1 MYLTKYLSLY
11 PLRGRKEFLGLNALS
26 GAIDVFEGRI
36 SSRLHPGQEISEST
50 LPPEIFAQMKKRGYF
65 YASRAEEETA
75 LRKLF
80 ELYTRGRKKLLQF
93 VVCPTYNCNLRCT
106 YCFERDIPRT
116 KYGNLSTEDVP
127 VIFRIIEELG
137 ANHERIS
144 VHLFG
149 GEPLLRST
157 KGFVEKTLQSAAIN
171 NYSVVIVTNGI
182 NIPIY
187 RQLLLRHRDL
197 IRYVQVT
204 IDGPR
209 EIHNQRRRSPNPRW
223 DPFELSAT
231 GVQILLELGIK
242 INLRVNLDRE
252 NIHALPQ
259 LGEVIRARGWHEHSN
274 FVCNLAPVSDHSGD
288 SSFAYLMPE
297 DEITLVLSNLLEQR
311 GDLRQLFK
319 ISTFRIL
326 NHLASVL
333 GIEGSHASVPRLW
346 YCEATNLESY
356 VFGPDSYIYA
366 CSEAIANPDYA
377 IGRFKPRFEIFEERA
392 SMWGNRNILNI
403 EKCLNCEIATLC
415 GGGCAY
421 SALKINGSIY
431 DPVCNR
437 AKEVIANYI
446 YASSDRIA
454 PP

>member
-1 MYLTKYLSLY
+1 M
-11 PLRGRKEFLGLNALS
+11 
-26 GAIDVFEGRI
+26 
-36 SSRLHPGQEISEST
+36 
-50 LPPEIFAQMKKRGYF
+50 
-65 YASRAEEETA
+65 
-75 LRKLF
+75 
-80 ELYTRGRKKLLQF
+80 
-93 VVCPTYNCNLRCT
+93 
-106 YCFERDIPRT
+106 
-116 KYGNLSTEDVP
+116 
-127 VIFRIIEELG
+127 
-137 ANHERIS
+137 
-144 VHLFG
+144 
-149 GEPLLRST
+149 LRST

-259 LGEVIRARGWHEHSN
+259 LGEVIQARGWHEHSN
-274 FVCNLAPVSDHSGD
+274 FMCNLGPVSDHSGD

-297 DEITLVLSNLLEQR
+297 DELTLVLSNLLEQR
-311 GDLRQLFK
+311 EDLRQLFK
-319 ISTFRIL
+319 VSTFRIL

-356 VFGPDSYIYA
+356 VFGPDGYI
-366 CSEAIANPDYA
+366 
-377 IGRFKPRFEIFEERA
+377 
-392 SMWGNRNILNI
+392 
-403 EKCLNCEIATLC
+403 
-415 GGGCAY
+415 
-421 SALKINGSIY
+421 
-431 DPVCNR
+431 
-437 AKEVIANYI
+437 
-446 YASSDRIA
+446 
-454 PP
+454 